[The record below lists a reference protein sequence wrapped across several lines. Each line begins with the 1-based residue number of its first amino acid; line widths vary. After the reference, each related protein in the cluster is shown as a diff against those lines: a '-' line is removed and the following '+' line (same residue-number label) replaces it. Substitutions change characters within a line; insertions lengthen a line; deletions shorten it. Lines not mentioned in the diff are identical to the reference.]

1 MEFLDYSLGNTD
13 ARQQQL
19 AQAEMLRKAG
29 EQKLGAAIRGSKQ
42 FDVLQAI
49 APMLNNEQ
57 AAKGIDILARNAQ
70 GSAPKMGQQGALL
83 ESGEYVE
90 NPVYTR
96 ERDDQRIAKG
106 QDQLTQLLAA
116 RERAQESNA
125 LRASLAAQSNALR
138 AQLAGDANN
147 TRALIASMRA
157 GKNETPEGAPKG
169 KLLPVGAIKD
179 LSKKQDVVR
188 TMQDVVGAFKPEY
201 AGTPGLADIEN
212 TAGKFLPKALGGE
225 KYQNQANWW
234 QNYTEFANQVRHGL
248 FGSALTEG
256 EKKAFNDA
264 MVVPGME
271 GGMVAARLKQQQAVL
286 ARSFNNLRK
295 NHQGYDISA
304 FEEFEVPVAPTPGQ
318 PVGSPLT
325 PAEKAELEA
334 LRKKR
339 AGK

>member
-29 EQKLGAAIRGSKQ
+29 EQKLGAAIKGSKQ

-57 AAKGIDILARNAQ
+57 AAKGIDILAKNSQ
-70 GSAPKMGQQGALL
+70 GSAPKMSQHGALL

-96 ERDDQRIAKG
+96 ERDDQRLAKG

-116 RERAQESNA
+116 RARAQESNA

-147 TRALIASMRA
+147 TRALIASLRA
-157 GKNETPEGAPKG
+157 GKNETPAVAPKG

-179 LSKKQDVVR
+179 LGKKADVVR
-188 TMQDVVGAFKPEY
+188 LMQDITGTFKPEFS
-201 AGTPGLADIEN
+201 GTPGLAEVEN
-212 TAGKFLPKALGGE
+212 TAGRFLPKALGGD

-234 QNYTEFANQVRHGL
+234 QNYNEFANQVRHGL
-248 FGSALTEG
+248 YGASLTEG
-256 EKKAFNDA
+256 EQRAFNSA
-264 MVVPGME
+264 MVIPGME
-271 GGMVAARLKQQQAVL
+271 KGMIAARLKQQQAVL
-286 ARSFNNLRK
+286 ARSFNASIK
-295 NHQGYDISA
+295 QHQGYDTSA
-304 FEEFEVPVAPTPGQ
+304 FEEFEVPVTPIPGQ
-318 PVGSPLT
+318 PAA
-325 PAEKAELEA
+325 PASDGWSI
-334 LRKKR
+334 RKK
-339 AGK
+339 